1 MNPMDFAPA
10 LHLLRQGI
18 PGSNRG
24 YCCSILEAS
33 ARLPASRQS
42 SFSLSIL
49 LPLHPLFLRFTSLR
63 PKRTPDL
70 PPQNVPAPNS
80 TLGSDRSAPIGSSTA
95 RPTSIAAIKK
105 ESRPEIALRKCDLG
119 SAYALTGQPRGG
131 SPFNRSSDIKARK
144 LCAVQ
149 PAVAAFFT
157 FHSILYLRWHAQYD
171 QPAAKC
177 NKILLPKAETS
188 GFQPRN
194 GGGAQA

>member
-80 TLGSDRSAPIGSSTA
+80 TLRTGLSSHGIRALPDGLRTGNQKRKPTRDRTSKVRSRVGLRADGPAARRLSLQQVFRHQSPKALCSAA
-95 RPTSIAAIKK
+95 
-105 ESRPEIALRKCDLG
+105 
-119 SAYALTGQPRGG
+119 GG
-131 SPFNRSSDIKARK
+131 R
-144 LCAVQ
+144 C
-149 PAVAAFFT
+149 
-157 FHSILYLRWHAQYD
+157 ILYFSLDSLSSLAR
-171 QPAAKC
+171 
-177 NKILLPKAETS
+177 TV
-188 GFQPRN
+188 
-194 GGGAQA
+194 